1 MNQNK
6 FYFTQPENAVMFAE
20 DLSQTA
26 KVVYCA
32 LLDHM
37 DKKTKRCTLYVASIA
52 AKVHRTVRTVQR
64 SLNQLINKNL
74 IIRTERYGSDGRN
87 LASMFTV
94 LGCAG
99 ALAKGYKTHL
109 EKMLPIEEL
118 TSIKEMPPAEE
129 MSPMEE
135 LPPIEEMVPLEE
147 PIPLEEMLPIEE
159 ISPVDERTASVS
171 GMGDNTDALMN
182 YTEYNNNTLKGSKLP
197 PEGGTPVSEELPEPE
212 ESPTLKDVPEIMK
225 TTVRYLLM
233 RTGRKNLRQAE
244 IPLIRSLS
252 SIHKPARIQKEID
265 RACEIFIKKGRRLFT
280 LSFQY
285 IFACLKNQ
293 KTFTPWAKSAKKPLP
308 KMKAYDDWLAMYGD
322 VITGGVKAVKATNVT
337 QPSDYDSLIIR

>member
-64 SLNQLINKNL
+64 SLNQLIKKNL

-99 ALAKGYKTHL
+99 AQALAKGYKTPL
-109 EKMLPIEEL
+109 EKMLPAEEL
-118 TSIKEMPPAEE
+118 P
-129 MSPMEE
+129 PMEE
-135 LPPIEEMVPLEE
+135 LPPIEEMVPA
-147 PIPLEEMLPIEE
+147 EEMLPIEE
-159 ISPVDERTASVS
+159 IPPVNGSAATLS
-171 GMGDNTDALMN
+171 GYGDSTGALMN

-233 RTGRKNLRQAE
+233 RTGRKNLRQTE

-308 KMKAYDDWLAMYGD
+308 RMKAYDDWLAMYGD
-322 VITGGVKAVKATNVT
+322 VITGGVKATDVT

>member
-1 MNQNK
+1 MKQNK

-99 ALAKGYKTHL
+99 ALAKGYKTPL
-109 EKMLPIEEL
+109 EKMLPVEEL
-118 TSIKEMPPAEE
+118 PSIKEMPQAEE

-171 GMGDNTDALMN
+171 GMGDNNDALMN

-197 PEGGTPVSEELPEPE
+197 P
-212 ESPTLKDVPEIMK
+212 
-225 TTVRYLLM
+225 
-233 RTGRKNLRQAE
+233 
-244 IPLIRSLS
+244 
-252 SIHKPARIQKEID
+252 
-265 RACEIFIKKGRRLFT
+265 RRGYSCF
-280 LSFQY
+280 
-285 IFACLKNQ
+285 
-293 KTFTPWAKSAKKPLP
+293 
-308 KMKAYDDWLAMYGD
+308 
-322 VITGGVKAVKATNVT
+322 
-337 QPSDYDSLIIR
+337 